1 MKFCRSFLFFRKIK
15 IQVIS
20 STIALTRTKRSQIH
34 AINILKYRINYRTWY
49 DSLNFLIIKR
59 IYYI

>member
-1 MKFCRSFLFFRKIK
+1 MKFCRSFLLLRKIK

-20 STIALTRTKRSQIH
+20 STIAITMTHRSQIYTV
-34 AINILKYRINYRTWY
+34 NILKYRINYRTWY
-49 DSLNFLIIKR
+49 DSLNFLIIER